1 LYTVAHEILNRAAV
15 VDRYGAP
22 EAFPIGEKMNLK
34 FRTKVLN
41 IFNQAIDANPSGSIG
56 LDPAN
61 PSASLGLITSQLNT
75 AAAATGTS
83 HRVPFALPLD
93 S

>member
-1 LYTVAHEILNRAAV
+1 
-15 VDRYGAP
+15 
-22 EAFPIGEKMNLK
+22 MNPNVH
-34 FRTKVLN
+34 TKGLN
-41 IFNQAIDANPSGSIG
+41 IFNQAIDANPSGSNG

-61 PSASLGLITSQLNT
+61 PFASLRPITSPLNT

-83 HRVPFALPLD
+83 CRVPFALRLD